1 MGAGLVGNSTE
12 LLAMAKI
19 PLKANCLSFTEVLAQ
34 AVALISPTMTAALI
48 IPVMYSNTGD
58 WSWLSYALG
67 TVMLLFVAYNLNQ
80 FASRSTSAGSMYA
93 YICRGLG
100 VTAGA
105 VGGWSLIWAY
115 LGISVAGAT
124 GFTVFAD
131 TLLKMVGLHLP
142 PVVLFAVCV
151 GTSWYCAWKNVQL
164 SALLML
170 FFEGISVALILI
182 LCAIVLSQHH
192 FVVDSAQFDVSKLP
206 WSSVGLG
213 VVVAIFSL
221 VGFECA
227 TAFGDEAKNPLKTIP
242 RAVMVSLILAG
253 AFFVFV
259 TYVEVLGVRGYS
271 TTLDKLDAPL
281 NTLATLAHVA
291 PLSIPLSIG
300 AMVSFFAL
308 NLSCINAGARVIY
321 AMGRHG
327 IFHEATADAHETNE
341 TPHIAVTTMSIISFL
356 LPSIAA
362 LAAGQATLDIFNYA
376 GTLAAFG
383 FITPYCLITVAAPVY
398 LKQLGEQRP
407 IDVAMCVASLVLL
420 MIPTVGSVIPV
431 PAPPVNYFPYA
442 YLIYL
447 LAGIAWILAFRAR
460 KPAALGAIHQDL
472 ERNHARFAREA
483 LTVAPLGEPKAA

>member
-1 MGAGLVGNSTE
+1 
-12 LLAMAKI
+12 MAKI

-124 GFTVFAD
+124 GFTIFAD

-142 PVVLFAVCV
+142 PAVLFAICV

-170 FFEGISVALILI
+170 IFEGISVALILI

-192 FVVDSAQFDVSKLP
+192 FAVDTAQFDVSKLP

-253 AFFVFV
+253 LFFMFV

-281 NTLATLAHVA
+281 NTLATLAHVG
-291 PLSIPLSIG
+291 PLSIPLSLG

-327 IFHEATADAHETNE
+327 IFHEATADSHETNE
-341 TPHIAVTTMSIISFL
+341 TPHVAVTTMSIISFL
-356 LPSIAA
+356 LPTIAS

-398 LKQLGEQRP
+398 LKRLGEQRP
-407 IDVAMCVASLVLL
+407 IDLVMCAASLVLL
-420 MIPTVGSVIPV
+420 LIPTVGSVIPV

-442 YLIYL
+442 YLVYL
-447 LAGIAWILAFRAR
+447 AAGIAWILLFHVR
-460 KPAALGAIHQDL
+460 KPTAVGQINQDL
-472 ERNHARFAREA
+472 ELNHARFTREA
-483 LTVAPLGEPKAA
+483 PAAVALAEPKAA

>member
-1 MGAGLVGNSTE
+1 MSKR
-12 LLAMAKI
+12 LLR
-19 PLKANCLSFTEVLAQ
+19 PNCLNFYEVLAQ

-58 WSWLSYALG
+58 WSWMSYALG

-80 FASRSTSAGSMYA
+80 FAKRSAGSGSMYA

-100 VTAGA
+100 VTGGA
-105 VGGWSLIWAY
+105 IGGWSLIWAY

-131 TLLKMVGLHLP
+131 TLLGMVGLHLP
-142 PVVLFAVCV
+142 PAVLFAVCV

-170 FFEGISVALILI
+170 FLEGGSVALILI

-192 FVVDSAQFDVSKLP
+192 FAIDTAQFNVGTLP

-227 TAFGDEAKNPLKTIP
+227 TAFGDEAKDPLKTIP
-242 RAVMVSLILAG
+242 RAVMLSLILSG

-271 TTLDKLDAPL
+271 TSLDKLDAPL
-281 NTLATLAHVA
+281 NTLASLAHVGLLSV
-291 PLSIPLSIG
+291 PLSFG

-327 IFHEATADAHETNE
+327 IFHGATADAHETNE
-341 TPHIAVTTMSIISFL
+341 TPHVAVTTMSIVSFL
-356 LPSIAA
+356 LPTIAA
-362 LAAGQATLDIFNYA
+362 LSGYAVLDIFNYA

-383 FITPYCLITVAAPVY
+383 FITPYCLISIAAPVY
-398 LKQLGEQRP
+398 LKRLGEQRP
-407 IDVAMCVASLVLL
+407 IDLAMCAASLLL
-420 MIPTVGSVIPV
+420 LLIPAVGSVIPI

-442 YLIYL
+442 YLVYL
-447 LAGIAWILAFRAR
+447 FAGIAWILAFRVR
-460 KPAALGAIHQDL
+460 KPTALGAIQQDL
-472 ERNHARFAREA
+472 AQSHARFQVKEVPVMAEA
-483 LTVAPLGEPKAA
+483 KAA